1 MIVQML
7 GAGLGDSG
15 RGNGERKEGLKG
27 DSEIW
32 VLSNQMD
39 YGALNSWEEKRAT
52 YGMKV
57 RILGS
62 GHVKF
67 AGLF

>member
-27 DSEIW
+27 DSEI
-32 VLSNQMD
+32 
-39 YGALNSWEEKRAT
+39 
-52 YGMKV
+52 
-57 RILGS
+57 
-62 GHVKF
+62 
-67 AGLF
+67 